1 MSYHECM
8 LKNVDGTNKIMT
20 GKEQCITLTDEC
32 MWKHPNDVPNRV
44 KARSKTKNEPAVSY
58 EDLDRYF
65 AFKYFIHRW
74 VVGKEDRF
82 FVK

>member
-1 MSYHECM
+1 
-8 LKNVDGTNKIMT
+8 
-20 GKEQCITLTDEC
+20 
-32 MWKHPNDVPNRV
+32 MWKHPNDVPNGV